1 MTLKDFLKVCS
12 DTDIE
17 IVVGNDIVRGT
28 EYKYVYPYL
37 ENEIACIY
45 TAGYEHITVQLRENH
60 NEA

>member
-1 MTLKDFLKVCS
+1 MKLKDFLKVCC

-17 IVVGNDIVRGT
+17 IVVGDDIVRGT
-28 EYKYVYPYL
+28 EYKYVEPYL

-45 TAGYEHITVQLRENH
+45 TAGHEHITVQLRESD